1 MVSTLQRGFRSY
13 RDKNLGNLIGIDTEG
28 KEFEKGGA
36 KGGEVL
42 LETESESEGEND
54 SSVNSRATT
63 NIGFAKVKSGGGFDR
78 NRSKLGK
85 AVINSKRTSLPEDS
99 IFESSAF
106 KLKQTRKPRDRLF
119 LILNSIR
126 FDSTILSLKITR
138 TGANQPLSRCY

>member
-1 MVSTLQRGFRSY
+1 MR
-13 RDKNLGNLIGIDTEG
+13 
-28 KEFEKGGA
+28 KEARKGEK
-36 KGGEVL
+36 
-42 LETESESEGEND
+42 TESESEGENY

-138 TGANQPLSRCY
+138 KGEEPTPFALLLIHRRSLSAGCHKGARCKY